1 MTVPTTR
8 DRGLGLARG
17 LLVAFLIEAMF
28 ASAILAIIAPYGF
41 VFVLSGLV
49 CVVGLAMVLGG

>member
-1 MTVPTTR
+1 MTAPTAR
-8 DRGLGLARG
+8 DRGLGLAWR

-41 VFVLSGLV
+41 VFVLA
-49 CVVGLAMVLGG
+49 GLACVMGLGVVLGV

>member
-1 MTVPTTR
+1 MTAPTAR

-28 ASAILAIIAPYGF
+28 ASAVLAIIAPYGF
-41 VFVLSGLV
+41 VFVLSGLA
-49 CVVGLAMVLGG
+49 CVVGLALVLGG